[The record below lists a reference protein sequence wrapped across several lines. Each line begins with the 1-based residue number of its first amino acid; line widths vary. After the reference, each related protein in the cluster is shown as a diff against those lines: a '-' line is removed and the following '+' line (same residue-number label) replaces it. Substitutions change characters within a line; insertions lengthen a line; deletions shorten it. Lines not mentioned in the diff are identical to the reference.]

1 MKMNLSCQTANQTQR
16 KTNQNIQVYVRLR
29 PLNARERHIRS
40 TEIIE
45 VLSPKEIV
53 ARHSVESKLT
63 KKFTFDR
70 TFGPESKQVEVYSAV
85 VAPLI
90 EEVLAGY
97 NCTVFAYGQTGTGK
111 THTMVGNE
119 CAELKSTWDDDSDIG
134 IIPRALGHL
143 FDELRMLEMEFSM
156 RISYLELYNEELCD
170 LLSLDDSTKIR
181 IFDDSTKKGSVII
194 QGLEEISVHS
204 KDDVYKLLEKG
215 KERRKTAKT
224 LMNAQSSRSHTVFSI
239 LVHIKENGLDGEEM
253 LKIGKLNLVDLA
265 GSENVTKAGN
275 EKGIRVRETVNI
287 NQSLLTLGRVI
298 TALVERTP
306 HIPYRESK
314 LTRLLQES
322 LGGRTKTSII
332 ATISPG
338 HKDIEETLSTL
349 EYAHR
354 AKNIQN
360 KPEVNQKLTKKSVIK
375 EYTEEID
382 KLKRDLMAARDRNG
396 IYLAEETYNEMLLK
410 MDSQNRELNEKV
422 LLLKALKDELQNKEK
437 IFNEVSLHLVE
448 KVEELQKAEH
458 NLNQTKGVLLQT
470 KKILH
475 NTKRRYMEKKVILES
490 HVKTEELLTK
500 QASKILEVADI
511 ATKDTCALH
520 DTIERRKDVDGKIQ
534 NVCQRFSERMNN
546 NFQLMDEKLNNLQVQ
561 HQSLTAGIGEE
572 LTNTASLQMEQV
584 ENVELKLKEINELSQ
599 QSLTNACSIINNFVE
614 NINGLGNE
622 NKEKLSKLLE
632 TLKKSNIGFVQEIK
646 ENFNQLEQCS
656 QQQKRT
662 IDHMRNSIVKLL
674 KEKQSDFETHTGQL
688 QSKIKIMKQ
697 YTEQNRQ
704 QLLEIS
710 EVMDEKSALE
720 YQEQQVLEKFQKEM
734 QDIQERGF
742 AEMRLIQKRR
752 CAESD
757 NMNRAVD
764 IIKTNND
771 NFLNEL
777 ELKSKMHSEF
787 LTQHQNDGLEQQKIA
802 ESQSAE
808 VEQNAERNFAICS
821 NLRRQLDNMHEK
833 GAEQLQAF
841 MQNHTSYDTQIQ
853 QLNSGYENQMK
864 CLSLEGY
871 KKVQMSTDRVK
882 QLAVENAQRLK
893 NHITVAASLNS
904 TIEDVVKHYAQL
916 HQEQMKICVNDVNIF
931 KQNELKTYTPSGSTP
946 SKKEFTYP
954 RVLAATSPHT
964 GILKR
969 FRQENGIDTTSD
981 MDATVT
987 IEEETLLEDDIDDSV
1002 QLLSDAGVVLN
1013 STPVEAEA
1021 ALPPKRSSRSNEKRY
1036 ENDKNSNS
1044 NTLQVPALHDLPL
1057 NKLSP
1062 RKRSPTG
1069 SIDSKSNAVKVVAA
1083 NRLTINKH
1091 SPTLKLSPKKHSPTY
1106 SNFQLQ
1112 FQKNKENVA

>member
-1 MKMNLSCQTANQTQR
+1 MKMNLSSQSQR

-29 PLNARERHIRS
+29 PLNARERYIRS

-45 VLSPKEIV
+45 VLSHKEIV

-143 FDELRMLEMEFSM
+143 FDELRMLELEFSM

-170 LLSLDDSTKIR
+170 LLSSDDSTKIR

-215 KERRKTAKT
+215 KERRKTATT

-360 KPEVNQKLTKKSVIK
+360 KPEVNQKLTKKTVLK

-437 IFNEVSLHLVE
+437 IFNEVSLNLVE
-448 KVEELQKAEH
+448 KAEELQKAEQH
-458 NLNQTKGVLLQT
+458 LNQTKGVLQQT

-490 HVKTEELLTK
+490 HVKTEE
-500 QASKILEVADI
+500 
-511 ATKDTCALH
+511 

-534 NVCQRFSERMNN
+534 N
-546 NFQLMDEKLNNLQVQ
+546 
-561 HQSLTAGIGEE
+561 GIGEE

-584 ENVELKLKEINELSQ
+584 DNVELKLKEINELSEK
-599 QSLTNACSIINNFVE
+599 SLTNACSIINNFVE

-622 NKEKLSKLLE
+622 NKEKLFKLLE
-632 TLKKSNIGFVQEIK
+632 ALTESNIGFVQEIK

-656 QQQKRT
+656 QQQKLT
-662 IDHMRNSIVKLL
+662 IDHMRNSIVQLL

-688 QSKIKIMKQ
+688 QSKVKIMKQ

-704 QLLEIS
+704 QILKIGEI
-710 EVMDEKSALE
+710 MDEKSALE

-734 QDIQERGF
+734 QDIQERRF
-742 AEMRLIQKRR
+742 AEMRAIQKRR

-757 NMNRAVD
+757 NINRAVD
-764 IIKTNND
+764 IIKTNNG
-771 NFLNEL
+771 NFLSEL
-777 ELKSKMHSEF
+777 EQKSKMHSEF
-787 LTQHQNDGLEQQKIA
+787 LTQHQTDGLEQQKLA
-802 ESQSAE
+802 ESESAE
-808 VEQNAERNFAICS
+808 MEQHAERNFAIS
-821 NLRRQLDNMHEK
+821 SSLRRQLDNMYEK

-841 MQNHTSYDTQIQ
+841 MRNHTSYDTQIQ
-853 QLNSGYENQMK
+853 QLNTGYENQMK
-864 CLSLEGY
+864 CLSLEGN
-871 KKVQMSTDRVK
+871 KKVQISTDRLK
-882 QLAVENAQRLK
+882 QLTVENAQRLK

-904 TIEDVVKHYAQL
+904 TIQNALKHYAQL
-916 HQEQMKICVNDVNIF
+916 HQEQMKMCVNDVNTF

-964 GILKR
+964 RILKR
-969 FRQENGIDTTSD
+969 FRQENEINTTSD
-981 MDATVT
+981 MDATVA

-1002 QLLSDAGVVLN
+1002 QLLSDAEVILN
-1013 STPVEAEA
+1013 STPIEAEA
-1021 ALPPKRSSRSNEKRY
+1021 ALPPKRSSSSNEKRY
-1036 ENDKNSNS
+1036 ENDKNTNS
-1044 NTLQVPALHDLPL
+1044 NTLQVPALRDFPA

-1069 SIDSKSNAVKVVAA
+1069 SIGSKSNPVKVPV
-1083 NRLTINKH
+1083 NRLTINNH
-1091 SPTLKLSPKKHSPTY
+1091 SPTLKLSPKKPSPTY
-1106 SNFQLQ
+1106 SKFQSP